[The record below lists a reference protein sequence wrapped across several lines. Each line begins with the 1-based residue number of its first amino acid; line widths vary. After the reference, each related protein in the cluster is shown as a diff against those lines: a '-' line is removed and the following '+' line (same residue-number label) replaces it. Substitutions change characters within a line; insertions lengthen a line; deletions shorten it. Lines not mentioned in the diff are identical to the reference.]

1 MEASEHTRR
10 ARVLFDEAHSEAW
23 SIRTEIAERMQAAH
37 PADASLAAAAA
48 ALERR
53 DFEVAANDSAALDAE
68 TLAEADVLVIAH
80 PSEPRWES
88 TTGVGEPRLSAAEID
103 AIADWVDAGGGLI
116 VLGETE
122 QDKYGNNLN
131 ELLARF
137 GVEIENATVQD
148 YEHHRG
154 DAPSW
159 ILSNLVRSSGSG
171 ADPLAGINEACFYR
185 AGTLALNN
193 GGRVLARTFDSASSP
208 DAPLAAIM
216 THGAGRIA
224 VLADS
229 DLFGDDCIDA
239 LGNVRAITWPPLWRA
254 RVPAR

>member
-122 QDKYGNNLN
+122 QDKYGNNMN
-131 ELLARF
+131 DLLM
-137 GVEIENATVQD
+137 
-148 YEHHRG
+148 
-154 DAPSW
+154 W
-159 ILSNLVRSSGSG
+159 LLSR
-171 ADPLAGINEACFYR
+171 
-185 AGTLALNN
+185 
-193 GGRVLARTFDSASSP
+193 
-208 DAPLAAIM
+208 
-216 THGAGRIA
+216 
-224 VLADS
+224 
-229 DLFGDDCIDA
+229 
-239 LGNVRAITWPPLWRA
+239 
-254 RVPAR
+254 

>member
-53 DFEVAANDSAALDAE
+53 DFEVAANDSAALDAA

-103 AIADWVDAGGGLI
+103 AISDWVEAGGGLI

-159 ILSNLVRSSGSG
+159 ILSNLVRSAGSG
-171 ADPLAGINEACFYR
+171 ADPLAGIDEACFYR

-208 DAPLAAIM
+208 DAPLAAIT
-216 THGAGRIA
+216 THGA
-224 VLADS
+224 
-229 DLFGDDCIDA
+229 
-239 LGNVRAITWPPLWRA
+239 
-254 RVPAR
+254 